1 VSGSDE
7 ALRAA
12 YLATT
17 WSVRAPGGTL
27 RLAPGS
33 PAPRPLRPAAI
44 VTAYNPASVRT
55 SLAVNR
61 AAARRLLAQVA
72 ALGVPYFPARA
83 HAPNP
88 RWNEPG
94 ISLLG
99 PAALDA
105 AVRLGIEW
113 GQNAILAIDG
123 AGHVS
128 LVATRPG
135 FCGRSP
141 GDVID

>member
-1 VSGSDE
+1 VSGADE

-17 WSVRAPGGTL
+17 WSVRTPGGTL
-27 RLAPGS
+27 HLAPGC

-44 VTAYNPASVRT
+44 VTAYNPASART
-55 SLAVNR
+55 SLAENR

-72 ALGVPYFPARA
+72 ALGVPCLAARA
-83 HAPNP
+83 HAPDP
-88 RWNEPG
+88 RWTEPG
-94 ISLLG
+94 VALLG

-105 AVRLGIEW
+105 AVRLGVQW
-113 GQNAILAIDG
+113 GQNAILAVDG
-123 AGHVS
+123 SGVVS

-135 FCGRSP
+135 FCGR
-141 GDVID
+141 GAGEVI

>member
-1 VSGSDE
+1 MSGPDE

-27 RLAPGS
+27 HLAPGR

-44 VTAYNPASVRT
+44 VTAYNPASVHT
-55 SLAVNR
+55 SAAENR
-61 AAARRLLAQVA
+61 IAARRLLAQVVV
-72 ALGVPYFPARA
+72 LGVPYLPARA
-83 HAPNP
+83 HAPDP

-94 ISLLG
+94 VALLG
-99 PAALDA
+99 PAAPAA
-105 AVRLGIEW
+105 AVLLGVEW
-113 GQNAILAIDG
+113 GQNAILAVDD
-123 AGHVS
+123 AGLVY

-135 FCGRSP
+135 FCGR
-141 GDVID
+141 GAGEVIG

>member
-1 VSGSDE
+1 MSGPDE

-27 RLAPGS
+27 RLAPGR
-33 PAPRPLRPAAI
+33 PAPRPLRPATI
-44 VTAYNPASVRT
+44 VTAYNPASVPT
-55 SLAVNR
+55 SPAENR

-72 ALGVPYFPARA
+72 ALGVPCLPARA
-83 HAPNP
+83 HAPDP

-94 ISLLG
+94 ITLLG

-105 AVRLGIEW
+105 AVRLGVEW
-113 GQNAILAIDG
+113 GQNAILAVDG
-123 AGHVS
+123 AGLVS
-128 LVATRPG
+128 LVVTRPG

-141 GDVID
+141 GEVIE

>member
-1 VSGSDE
+1 MSAAHQ

-27 RLAPGS
+27 HLAPGR
-33 PAPRPLRPAAI
+33 PAPPPLRPAAI
-44 VTAYNPASVRT
+44 VTAYNPASVRA
-55 SLAVNR
+55 SPAENR

-72 ALGVPYFPARA
+72 ALGVPCLPARA
-83 HAPNP
+83 HAPDP
-88 RWNEPG
+88 RWTEPG
-94 ISLLG
+94 VALLG
-99 PAALDA
+99 PAALEA

-113 GQNAILAIDG
+113 AQNAILTIDA
-123 AGHVS
+123 AGRVS

-141 GDVID
+141 GDVIG

>member
-1 VSGSDE
+1 VCGPDE

-12 YLATT
+12 YLETS
-17 WSVRAPGGTL
+17 WSVRVPGGTL

-44 VTAYNPASVRT
+44 VTAYNPASVHA
-55 SLAVNR
+55 SAAENR
-61 AAARRLLAQVA
+61 VAARRLLTQVV
-72 ALGVPYFPARA
+72 ALGVPCLPARA
-83 HAPNP
+83 HAPDP

-94 ISLLG
+94 TALLG

-113 GQNAILAIDG
+113 GQNAILAVDD
-123 AGHVS
+123 AGLVS

-135 FCGRSP
+135 FCGREP
-141 GDVID
+141 GDVIG

>member
-1 VSGSDE
+1 MSGPDE

-27 RLAPGS
+27 HLAPGR

-44 VTAYNPASVRT
+44 VTAYNPASVHA
-55 SLAVNR
+55 SAAENR
-61 AAARRLLAQVA
+61 AAARRLLQEVV
-72 ALGVPYFPARA
+72 ALGVPCLPARA
-83 HAPNP
+83 HAPDP

-94 ISLLG
+94 LALLG

-105 AVRLGIEW
+105 AVRLGVAW
-113 GQNAILAIDG
+113 RQNAILAIDD
-123 AGHVS
+123 AGLVS
-128 LVATRPG
+128 LVVTRPG

-141 GDVID
+141 GEVIG

>member
-1 VSGSDE
+1 MSGPHQ

-17 WSVRAPGGTL
+17 WSVRTPGGTL
-27 RLAPGS
+27 HLAPGR

-55 SLAVNR
+55 SVAENR
-61 AAARRLLAQVA
+61 AAARRLLGQVA
-72 ALGVPYFPARA
+72 ALRVPCLAARA
-83 HAPNP
+83 HAPDP

-94 ISLLG
+94 VALLG
-99 PAALDA
+99 PAALHA
-105 AVRLGIEW
+105 AVRLGVEW
-113 GQNAILAIDG
+113 GQNAILTVDG
-123 AGHVS
+123 AGLVS
-128 LVATRPG
+128 LVATRRG

-141 GDVID
+141 GAVIG

>member
-1 VSGSDE
+1 VSGPHE

-17 WSVRAPGGTL
+17 WSVRTPGGTL
-27 RLAPGS
+27 HLAPGR

-55 SLAVNR
+55 SVAENR
-61 AAARRLLAQVA
+61 AAARRLLAQVE
-72 ALGVPYFPARA
+72 ALGVPCLPARA
-83 HAPNP
+83 HAPDP

-94 ISLLG
+94 VALLG

-105 AVRLGIEW
+105 AVRFGAEW
-113 GQNAILAIDG
+113 GQNAILAVDG
-123 AGHVS
+123 ASVVS

-135 FCGRSP
+135 FCGR
-141 GDVID
+141 GVGEVV

>member
-1 VSGSDE
+1 MSVPHE

-17 WSVRAPGGTL
+17 WSVRTPGGTL
-27 RLAPGS
+27 RLASGG

-44 VTAYNPASVRT
+44 VTAYNPASVR
-55 SLAVNR
+55 SSPAENR
-61 AAARRLLAQVA
+61 AAARRLLDEVA
-72 ALGVPYFPARA
+72 ALRVPCLPARA
-83 HAPNP
+83 HAPDP

-94 ISLLG
+94 VALLG

-105 AVRLGIEW
+105 AVRLGVAW
-113 GQNAILAIDG
+113 RQNAILTVDE
-123 AGHVS
+123 AGLVS

-135 FCGRSP
+135 FCGR
-141 GDVID
+141 GVGEVIG

>member
-1 VSGSDE
+1 MCGPDE

-27 RLAPGS
+27 HLAPGR

-55 SLAVNR
+55 SLAENR

-72 ALGVPYFPARA
+72 DLGVPCLPARA
-83 HAPNP
+83 HAPDL

-94 ISLLG
+94 VALLG
-99 PAALDA
+99 PASLAA
-105 AVRLGIEW
+105 AVRLGAEW
-113 GQNAILAIDG
+113 GQNAILGVDG
-123 AGHVS
+123 AGVIS

-135 FCGRSP
+135 
-141 GDVID
+141 

>member
-1 VSGSDE
+1 MSGPDE

-12 YLATT
+12 YLETS

-27 RLAPGS
+27 RLAPGR

-44 VTAYNPASVRT
+44 VTAYNPASVHA
-55 SLAVNR
+55 SAAENR
-61 AAARRLLAQVA
+61 AAARRLLAQVV
-72 ALGVPYFPARA
+72 ALGVPCLPARA
-83 HAPNP
+83 QAPDA

-94 ISLLG
+94 VALLG
-99 PAALDA
+99 PAALAA

-113 GQNAILAIDG
+113 GQNAILAVDD
-123 AGHVS
+123 AGLVS

-135 FCGRSP
+135 FCGRDP
-141 GDVID
+141 GDVIG